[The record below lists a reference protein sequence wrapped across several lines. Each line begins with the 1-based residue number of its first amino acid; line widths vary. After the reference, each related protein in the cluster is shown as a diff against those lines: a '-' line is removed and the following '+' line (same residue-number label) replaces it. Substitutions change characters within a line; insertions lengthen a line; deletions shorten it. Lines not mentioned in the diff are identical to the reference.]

1 MSYRIVEDSEL
12 AKRNQTFLT
21 GCGSG
26 VAYNAVLK
34 VELSDEQAA
43 LDGDGSNLHFL
54 NYTATGG
61 ESSFQDDLLIGVLVY
76 EVSKDGIEFTKV
88 TAFSDPTKKQY
99 IHNSATGEITFPI
112 PMEAGEDS
120 IVKYIGQ
127 NSAITGGE
135 PVSLAEAKEWLKIS
149 PDISEDDTL
158 IQMLI
163 TASRIICEKAAN
175 LSFIPRTVTATI
187 LNRLGHIN
195 LPYGPVTGTP
205 TYTED
210 DDDLT
215 AITDFNIRTGYEDR
229 VIATY
234 TAGYSVLPKNLKTA
248 LLNQIAWSYENR
260 GDVAMMTNLSP
271 LSFLVLSQIRV
282 ET

>member
-1 MSYRIVEDSEL
+1 MTWRIVDDAEL
-12 AKRNQTFLT
+12 AKRNRTFLT
-21 GCGSG
+21 GCGEG
-26 VAYNAVLK
+26 IAYNAVLK

-43 LDGDGSNLHFL
+43 QDGSGSNINFL

-61 ESSFQDDLLIGVLVY
+61 EDSFQDDRLIGVLVY

-88 TAFSDPTKKQY
+88 TAFSDPIKKEY
-99 IHNSATGEITFPI
+99 IHNSTTGEITFSI
-112 PMEAGEDS
+112 PMEPGEDS

-135 PVSLAEAKEWLKIS
+135 PVSLAEAKEWCRI
-149 PDISEDDTL
+149 DIDDDDTL

-163 TASRIICEKAAN
+163 TACRIMCEKAAN

-187 LNRLGHIN
+187 LNRLGYIN
-195 LPYGPVTGTP
+195 LPYGPVTGTI

-215 AITDFNIRTGYEDR
+215 AITDFNIRTSHEDR

-260 GDVAMMTNLSP
+260 GDVAKMTSLSP
-271 LSFLVLSQIRV
+271 LSMLVLGQIRV